1 MIKDELDWV
10 VDIKPGVTNFLETLS
25 KNNVSYEY
33 DFSDKGLTKEGS
45 KLSLGFSC
53 YALKLNYIIYS
64 DRFSENKYER
74 WINYLN
80 SYQTANTKFP
90 ENSYIDK
97 YYLKYAK
104 KFNLAKYSKNIVKS
118 SVNLIK
124 PNKYETLSL
133 KLQNSIKA
141 ESKQAISTIFQIQG
155 MNKYPYDEFPQT
167 KESIEKYLHSLN
179 WEYPW
184 HAGAQFS
191 ALSLFTNTQITDKEK
206 KLTNQNILKSF
217 STKLLDPV
225 TGLYFKGNQKN
236 KRELVNGAMKMI
248 TGFSWIDGPIHY
260 PDKIIDFCLNEKVNN
275 EGCDLVDIV
284 YVLYECSALTNYRKK
299 DIIKYLT
306 SLISTIKDHYFQDIG
321 GFSYFLDKSQTH
333 YYGVK
338 ITEGRN
344 TPDLHGTL
352 LLVWAIS
359 MILEMIEYEKVS
371 LNILKP

>member
-1 MIKDELDWV
+1 
-10 VDIKPGVTNFLETLS
+10 
-25 KNNVSYEY
+25 
-33 DFSDKGLTKEGS
+33 
-45 KLSLGFSC
+45 
-53 YALKLNYIIYS
+53 
-64 DRFSENKYER
+64 
-74 WINYLN
+74 
-80 SYQTANTKFP
+80 
-90 ENSYIDK
+90 
-97 YYLKYAK
+97 
-104 KFNLAKYSKNIVKS
+104 
-118 SVNLIK
+118 
-124 PNKYETLSL
+124 
-133 KLQNSIKA
+133 
-141 ESKQAISTIFQIQG
+141 
-155 MNKYPYDEFPQT
+155 
-167 KESIEKYLHSLN
+167 
-179 WEYPW
+179 
-184 HAGAQFS
+184 
-191 ALSLFTNTQITDKEK
+191 
-206 KLTNQNILKSF
+206 
-217 STKLLDPV
+217 LLDPV